1 MIKSPVKMSSVV
13 LNEDQCTYIVNS
25 LQSYFYVRMVKE
37 GSDYVWKK
45 PEFITLRE
53 IFDYISDALEES
65 YNTSRETEEK

>member
-1 MIKSPVKMSSVV
+1 MSSVA
-13 LNEDQCTYIVNS
+13 LTEDQCAYIVNA

-53 IFDYISDALEES
+53 IFDIISDALEDS
-65 YNTSRETEEK
+65 YNDNRDSYMG